1 MRRLVFLTQSVDP
14 AHPVL
19 AATIPKIRALA
30 ARVDEVV
37 VLAQSGGGEG
47 LPSNVDVRTFGA
59 ATQPGRAW
67 RFERELARAL
77 PADAVVAHMIPVYV
91 LLAAPLVRPRR
102 IPLVLWY
109 THWKASPTLRVAER
123 LATAIVSVDR
133 RSFPLESAKVR
144 GIGHGIDV
152 NEFACTDRGAHAA
165 LRALVLGRYSPAKG
179 IETILRGV
187 QQVDGVEVEAARRGA
202 ERPGAPAPWGAR
214 GLGFPWV
221 MRYRV
226 SDVPDLFAAADVL
239 INNMEAG
246 APDKVV
252 YEAAAACLPVLA
264 SNPVFDELFD
274 GFPLSFDRESPESLA
289 ERLRWLA
296 SLDEGERAKIGR
308 TLRERV
314 AERHSVDTWADGVL
328 GGGAMNGNGLVLH
341 LQKVAGI
348 SGSEAH
354 LLSLLP
360 RLKERGWD
368 VRFLML
374 HEHEPGAWDFAR
386 ELTDRGIPLDAISLA
401 ADVDP
406 IAFLRLGAYLA
417 RKRPR
422 ILHTHLV
429 HADVY
434 GQLTGALTGIPVRVS
449 TKHGFNEFRENPG
462 FALGDRAIATFAH
475 THIAISRGL
484 ARYLEE
490 VEGFDGASFEI
501 VHYGIEPDGEPRPY
515 EGSVPRLLVCR
526 APDSHQGSHR
536 AAARVR
542 GGAAPDSG
550 PRAADRRPRSA
561 GAGAAGAREGA
572 RDRGCGS
579 LPRLCRAGAEGD
591 CGRRGRGRAVHG

>member
-37 VLAQSGGGEG
+37 VLAQSSGGEG

-59 ATQPGRAW
+59 AARPGRTW

-77 PADAVVAHMIPVYV
+77 PADAVVAHMIPVYI

-102 IPLVLWY
+102 IPLLLWY

-133 RSFPLESAKVR
+133 RSFPFESAKVR

-187 QQVDGVEVEAARRGA
+187 QQVDGVEVKLHGVALNDLERRHRA
-202 ERPGAPAPWGAR
+202 ELER
-214 GLGFPWV
+214 LGFPLGDAV
-221 MRYRV
+221 PRER
-226 SDVPDLFAAADVL
+226 VPDLFAGADVL

-296 SLDEGERAKIGR
+296 DLDEGERAKIGR

-314 AERHSVDTWADGVL
+314 VERHSVDTWADG
-328 GGGAMNGNGLVLH
+328 
-341 LQKVAGI
+341 
-348 SGSEAH
+348 
-354 LLSLLP
+354 
-360 RLKERGWD
+360 
-368 VRFLML
+368 
-374 HEHEPGAWDFAR
+374 
-386 ELTDRGIPLDAISLA
+386 
-401 ADVDP
+401 
-406 IAFLRLGAYLA
+406 
-417 RKRPR
+417 
-422 ILHTHLV
+422 IL
-429 HADVY
+429 
-434 GQLTGALTGIPVRVS
+434 
-449 TKHGFNEFRENPG
+449 
-462 FALGDRAIATFAH
+462 
-475 THIAISRGL
+475 
-484 ARYLEE
+484 
-490 VEGFDGASFEI
+490 
-501 VHYGIEPDGEPRPY
+501 
-515 EGSVPRLLVCR
+515 
-526 APDSHQGSHR
+526 
-536 AAARVR
+536 AAAR
-542 GGAAPDSG
+542 
-550 PRAADRRPRSA
+550 
-561 GAGAAGAREGA
+561 
-572 RDRGCGS
+572 
-579 LPRLCRAGAEGD
+579 
-591 CGRRGRGRAVHG
+591 